1 MSRFFREM
9 RQLEGKENVVIL
21 QKAKATTVEGEENV
35 MILCKAKATKRRR
48 EYCDSL

>member
-9 RQLEGKENVVIL
+9 RQLEGKENIV
-21 QKAKATTVEGEENV
+21 
-35 MILCKAKATKRRR
+35 ILCKAKATIEGEENVVFLCKAKTTRRQR